1 MRTELLLPQNQTVC
15 IRVKEVQ
22 VCCNRW
28 LKRERWLSSFCRTGA
43 FFYRILE
50 SWIWTPPDRLICPL
64 RTRFRSGRNAA
75 DTYGCKGRSLSAG
88 VTLRSLT
95 NILFIQ
101 APANRQIK
109 RLLKS
114 KKVQAGRCFTHRRK
128 ADTLSGQDSAL
139 LKGKKA
145 PISPGFDSG
154 SVLGR
159 SDAAMCRLRTVKE
172 RRHLSCV
179 FCSLMCRCVPS

>member
-1 MRTELLLPQNQTVC
+1 MRTELLLPQDQTVC
-15 IRVKEVQ
+15 IRGKEVQ

-43 FFYRILE
+43 FFYQILE
-50 SWIWTPPDRLICPL
+50 NWIWTPPDRSVCPL

-88 VTLRSLT
+88 VTIRSLT

-109 RLLKS
+109 RLLIKES
-114 KKVQAGRCFTHRRK
+114 PDRQVHQHRRK
-128 ADTLSGQDSAL
+128 AGTLSGKDSAL

-145 PISPGFDSG
+145 P
-154 SVLGR
+154 
-159 SDAAMCRLRTVKE
+159 
-172 RRHLSCV
+172 HL
-179 FCSLMCRCVPS
+179 FRF

>member
-28 LKRERWLSSFCRTGA
+28 LKRERWLSSFYRTGA
-43 FFYRILE
+43 FFL
-50 SWIWTPPDRLICPL
+50 P
-64 RTRFRSGRNAA
+64 
-75 DTYGCKGRSLSAG
+75 
-88 VTLRSLT
+88 
-95 NILFIQ
+95 

-145 PISPGFDSG
+145 PVSPGFDSKPRSG
-154 SVLGR
+154 TARCHPISIKGR
-159 SDAAMCRLRTVKE
+159 RVTPVFRLR
-172 RRHLSCV
+172 
-179 FCSLMCRCVPS
+179 SLQPYVPLRYGPSESAPAMDIG